1 MKTPMPPLATPLRA
15 GLLVL
20 SLIGSLPF
28 CGCRS
33 TATTAANSTT
43 APATPKAANMTQLRD
58 DLRATRDALDR
69 TTEALERIST
79 SANALNAYQAFNQ
92 KLADFEKLSAKS
104 LLRTPNVHETGTG
117 VFIQW
122 EQDTQSIQ
130 APTIREIADQRRL
143 AVQEAYNALR
153 NPMSTALTDLT
164 DVTALLADL
173 RKALAMDLTANG
185 ISAIQKPLLK
195 ARVRSAEF
203 SSSLDNLA
211 QKLDHIAYS
220 IPATTTPP
228 TTTPPAK

>member
-1 MKTPMPPLATPLRA
+1 MPPLATPLRA

-28 CGCRS
+28 GGCRS

-43 APATPKAANMTQLRD
+43 APATPKAASMNQLRD
-58 DLRATRDALDR
+58 DLRATRDALDH

-130 APTIREIADQRRL
+130 APAIREIADQRRL
-143 AVQEAYNALR
+143 AVQEAYTALR
-153 NPMSTALTDLT
+153 TPMSTALTDLT

-185 ISAIQKPLLK
+185 ISAIQKPLQK
-195 ARVRSAEF
+195 ARVRSTEF
-203 SSSLDNLA
+203 SNSLDTLA